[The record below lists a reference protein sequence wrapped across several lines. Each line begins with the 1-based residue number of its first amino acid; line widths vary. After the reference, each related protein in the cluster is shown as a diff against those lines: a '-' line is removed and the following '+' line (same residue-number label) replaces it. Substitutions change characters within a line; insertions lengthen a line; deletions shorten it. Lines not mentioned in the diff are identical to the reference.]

1 MASLQEIINTIDHR
15 PWTLPAGPWVYYQEW
30 NRALFLHWRVPKEL
44 LQALIPPGTSLEIF
58 DGDAWVS
65 IVAFTMEE
73 IRPRRLPA
81 LSFISTFHEIN
92 VRTYISSVDKQGVY
106 FLNIEA
112 GKLHSALTARFLSG
126 LPYEY
131 ANIQRYSKQ
140 DEHRYSCV
148 NKTKGF
154 QLEAIF
160 NIGEPVKT
168 KSPLD
173 ISLTEKYCLYLGKGN
188 RLYRYEVQHL
198 PWNLYQVKTIHLKT
212 NYLIGAISLNRLPDL
227 MHYSEG
233 VQVLAWQRKEI
244 VTGNKH
250 TPGDR

>member
-1 MASLQEIINTIDHR
+1 MGKRRPLVWQIMKEVNHR
-15 PWTLPAGPWVYYQEW
+15 PWTLPSGPWVYYQEW

-44 LQALIPPGTSLEIF
+44 LQPLIPAGTSLEIF
-58 DGDAWVS
+58 DGDAWIS

-73 IRPRRLPA
+73 IRPRQLPA

-92 VRTYISSVDKQGVY
+92 VRTYITSAGKSGVY

-112 GKLHSALTARFLSG
+112 GKLHSAWTARLLSG

-131 ANIQRYSKQ
+131 ANIQRYTTK
-140 DEHRYSCV
+140 DEHRYSSI

-160 NIGEPVKT
+160 GVGEPIQT

-173 ISLTEKYCLYLGKGN
+173 IFLTEKYCLYLGKAN
-188 RLYRYEVQHL
+188 RLYRYDVQHL
-198 PWNLYQVKTIHLKT
+198 PWNLYHVKTIQLKT
-212 NYLIGAISLNRLPDL
+212 SYHIRGISLDRSPDL
-227 MHYSEG
+227 VHYSEG
-233 VQVLAWQRKEI
+233 VQVLAWKRKEI
-244 VTGNKH
+244 
-250 TPGDR
+250 